1 MDEVEQN
8 HIIEEIDDEFIE
20 KDDEYI
26 DSLGCE
32 DDAHFEELKYEDQDF
47 DV

>member
-20 KDDEYI
+20 NDIVRSPIK
-26 DSLGCE
+26 L
-32 DDAHFEELKYEDQDF
+32 DA
-47 DV
+47 